1 MNKGKNVTNQDKAGF
16 LQKYAIYSNTEL
28 FFVLFLYNYCAF
40 AGVLG
45 GFFLFFFPPP
55 RNFKSNSG
63 KMFLHRP
70 QQKTMK
76 RLNALLG

>member
-45 GFFLFFFPPP
+45 GFFPFFFPPETSKVTLEKCFSI
-55 RNFKSNSG
+55 NHSK
-63 KMFLHRP
+63 K
-70 QQKTMK
+70 Q
-76 RLNALLG
+76 